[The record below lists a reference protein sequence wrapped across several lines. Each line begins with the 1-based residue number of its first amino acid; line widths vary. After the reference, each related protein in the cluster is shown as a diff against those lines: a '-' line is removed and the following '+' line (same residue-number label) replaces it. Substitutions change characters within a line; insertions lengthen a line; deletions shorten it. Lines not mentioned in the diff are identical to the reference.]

1 MRTNITLAKRLAK
14 SLVLV
19 AGIFAFGFQTQAQAP
34 VQGGVTYI
42 VDGTGNDLTAPKD
55 TFANLMGAYGG
66 GAYTNTTGIFN
77 AITVNGVDQT
87 TIGQITIL
95 LVPGYSGVEPTVISI
110 GSASIGAYNFMNV
123 NRPIVVRPSNGNIVT
138 LTTGSVTG
146 TQALLRFN
154 GAGFITF
161 DGESSP
167 GQRNLTFAM
176 PVGATAAS
184 VKVIDF
190 NGVGQ
195 NGCQNITIKNCV
207 ITGNSNT
214 SAINTF
220 AGVYIG
226 GTSATPINPVRRSQ
240 NIIIENNLIQS
251 VRHGVYARGIST
263 AANSYDLGLIV
274 RNNIIGGTIAPF
286 GAQPTTFVGG
296 NTANGCAGIL
306 LSAQANANIQ
316 GNIIRNSLP
325 GIGGFRGI
333 ELSTQGGNLSVD
345 SNISINGNKFYN
357 LYTTQGSQGIYAIR
371 SNLGLRSVPS
381 NIRITNNT
389 ISRISATAGATTL
402 ASLIYPIGILIEDN
416 GDNLGYSILHNS
428 IYMSSDTLT
437 SGGISA
443 AIVTAGS
450 VRGGINFQ
458 NNLIGVADGRALS
471 ATGNPTFSY
480 GVAILGPQVPFSS
493 NSNNAF
499 YLTNFR
505 GGYVA
510 LANIY
515 NRNRF
520 NIREWEDISFATNTR
535 MTIPPFI
542 GNDDSTLS
550 ILAGAP
556 STLGNGGVGAGVL
569 TDINGNT
576 RSGTTPSIGAYEFS
590 PNLATARYPLAGGQ
604 IYAINGINN
613 LPSGAGGTGSFA
625 TVSDAVTY
633 LNNFGVVGTGTV
645 RLQIEPGYPR
655 EDKIIPAVINFAGS
669 SVNRPVELGIAPT
682 YNDTITIPAFINQN
696 NFNTIFRFLGTR
708 FMRINGAG
716 LPGQNNLWFTMPT
729 AANGVSNRVIAITST
744 DTSSTT
750 DISIQNVTIVGNSNT
765 SNVNT
770 FAGIYHGLLLP
781 PSTTS
786 PNASSVVGR
795 NNNINISNNRIWAV
809 RNGVFVRGQ
818 NAAGGQNINWTVNR
832 NVIGGDVAPGGA
844 NATTYIGGNIT
855 NQAEQSGIML
865 KSVVLSTID
874 SNIIR
879 NTIATTNQSNQFAG
893 IRLEAF
899 GEQGP
904 DSAILI
910 SKNFIYNL
918 TTVSGQTIHGVR
930 INLSTQDV
938 RFIRLINNSI
948 SSIRSTGAGTPNSVN
963 NPAAVSIDAG
973 GVVNNMGV
981 IMYNNTINL
990 SGTSLT
996 NNSSSSC
1003 VYIGANV
1010 RGGLDFKNN
1019 ILSNRLGRVNGLGG
1033 NAYTI
1038 FVVSNVNPFATPNG
1052 NSVFNTYNASAPNS
1066 NNFIGATNNNGTLYS
1081 SLTEWRLFTLAE
1093 NGSFFFAPRF
1103 LNDSLPD
1110 LDLAFAGGIFN
1121 GAFPVTG
1128 ATTDIY
1134 GTIRPTAA
1142 TCIGAVQFNQ
1152 IFSPLMG
1159 NGVYLIN
1166 GVYNPPTLTLPNIGS
1181 FATINQ
1187 AVQYLNANGVDG
1199 FFPNQ
1204 PISLLITSGYLGE
1217 GDTLISPLLD
1227 YPRMNINRV
1236 ITLRTDIGRNDTIT
1250 INPSLLGN
1258 NSSLFRFQGGS
1269 FFTIDGNNGSG
1280 GRNITFLIPPAAT
1293 NNTIKVIDM
1302 SPLNASVSNVTI
1314 RNCNIVGASNTSA
1327 PFTFAGIYL
1336 GGIISTPSNPI
1347 AGLNNNNRFENNFIG
1362 AVRNGIYLRG
1372 FAGTAGQ
1379 QDRSG
1384 QIVRNIIGGDIAP
1397 GGPTATNYI
1406 GGLTGAAGVFLSSQ
1420 AGTLVDSNVIRNM
1433 VVGAFNNISGIELST
1448 VASTTLSL
1456 DSGMTISRNNI
1467 YKIVSTSAAAYGIRM
1482 NFGSGQFRNTRVIN
1496 NTISRIQSAGT
1507 SSGSAVNVANPFGIL
1522 VESTANANDL
1532 GLDIFYNSINL
1543 GPANSLLNTATS
1555 AAIMFNSFV
1564 RGGVRTRN
1572 NIFQNSLGATAGFA
1586 NAYAVVVGSNLQ
1598 IFGLSDNNAY
1608 FAGATNANNR
1618 IAARNAAVTPT
1629 FITNMAA
1636 MRSFTLMDTQS
1647 FNFVTPFLTD
1657 TNLIIPNGAATL
1669 VYGSAQ
1675 PLTTVTND
1683 ILGNARS
1690 FVFPC
1695 IGANDFIGTY
1705 PDSIA
1710 PLVYNYTSTL
1720 GCSNGPYTIRLRVIE
1735 RNVLSD
1741 TLYYRINGG
1750 AEIPVTSPI
1759 VSGFNRTFTI
1769 PAQSGN
1775 SSIEYRYS
1783 VNDGSNF
1790 VFNTPFPQT
1799 GYTSLST
1806 IFSNFPITYG
1816 FDLPNSQGWLVE
1828 QISGS
1833 GGWDLNSF
1841 GSGNLPILGP
1851 NTGIRAALFPAAS
1864 LPVGTGSR
1872 LISPCFD
1879 LSILKQPTL
1888 RLFVS
1893 QNSDVPN
1900 LNDSINFVI
1909 SIGGSP
1915 WSVPLRTIRRVNNS
1929 FAFPGYDQIDICLS
1943 DYVGV
1948 VGFRFGLEAFS
1959 RGGNNIVLDSIVFF
1973 DDAPNLLVTP
1983 NPSNVC
1989 AYDSISLNIA
1999 GTSDKYS
2006 YRLTN
2011 IFDPIDPL
2019 SNNVL
2024 GNNGTLNIKA
2034 WHKLQDSLYI
2044 KVVYNNELSLCG
2056 NIMDDTIKVYVP
2068 KFTGGPFLTAGTPF
2082 DGSFGIGSFTDP
2094 DGAEPGDILTY
2105 NVNPPSGF
2113 TNAQYGSRWTI
2124 VNVSAQ
2130 TVSGAVPNSAIFTP
2144 PAGSVNARYVITPS
2158 VANDDSLYRI
2168 RLTIRLLP
2176 SGCDSVFER
2185 WVKVTSSPTADFLVF
2200 GPRSFCALTQKT
2212 FGNTST
2218 FNPNTEPITYLWE
2231 FGDGNT
2237 ATTFNG
2243 VHTYA
2248 APGNY
2253 VVKLTATNKFGIASS
2268 DTANI
2273 TVLVAPTVS
2282 YTTSRACAGG
2292 PISFTNTTSG
2302 TVNSSAWT
2310 FRLGNT
2316 VLGTDNN
2323 NNATFTFPTGDTNY
2337 NVTLAVTNGLGCSN
2351 TTNTSFYVFPSVD
2364 ASFTAQSHCSG
2375 SLLPVTNNTTI
2386 ASSKPNNSFGSVWE
2400 FGNGDVGLS
2409 NQPSYSY
2416 PVGGTYVVKLKVET
2430 NFGCIDSATAS
2441 ISVFNAPNASFTV
2454 SNACQFDALN
2464 ITNTTTFAGGLSNVA
2479 FAWDF
2484 GDNSA
2489 IVIDQNPSK
2498 VYGAAGTYIIK
2509 LIASEST
2516 NGCFDSAVQAINV
2529 NQKPVSA
2536 FNVKTQNCLSD
2547 PIVFTNVSTP
2557 PSQQTLTYAWN
2568 FGDAN
2573 SSTTTSPTHTYSV
2586 SGNYNVKLITTT
2598 NFGCSDTSERTVSA
2612 TEVPPVTI
2620 NKTVVTGNPW
2630 DGEITFT
2637 ATPSNLAS
2645 YRWSFGDNQSGNG
2658 IPYTHQYTRGG
2669 TYTVSLT
2676 VSDANGCERIATNE
2690 VTVNHGVGLNDE
2702 LASSMKFNISP
2713 NPFTDITNLSFDLT
2727 NNSDV
2732 QIDVYDMTGRKLHT
2746 VNNGTMTKGL
2756 HTIELD
2762 VRDFATASSAYM
2774 VRVLINDEVITRT
2787 IIRAK

>member
-1 MRTNITLAKRLAK
+1 MRTNTTLSKRLAK
-14 SLVLV
+14 SMALV

-34 VQGGVTYI
+34 LQGGTTYVI
-42 VDGTGNDLTAPKD
+42 DGTGIDLAAPKD
-55 TFANLMGAYGG
+55 TFVNLMGAYGG
-66 GAYTNTTGIFN
+66 GAYTSATGIFN
-77 AITVNGVDQT
+77 AVTVNGVDPT

-95 LVPGYSGVEPTVISI
+95 LAPGYTGVEPTAISI
-110 GSASIGAYNFMNV
+110 GSTTTGAYNFMSA
-123 NRPIVVRPSNGNIVT
+123 NRPIIVRPSTGNILT

-167 GQRNLTFAM
+167 GQRNLFFAL
-176 PVGATAAS
+176 PVGATAPT

-214 SAINTF
+214 TAINTF

-226 GTSATPINPVRRSQ
+226 GTSATPANPTRRSQ
-240 NIIIENNLIQS
+240 NIIIENNLIQA
-251 VRHGVYARGIST
+251 VRYGVYARGIST
-263 AANSYDLGLIV
+263 VASNHDLGLVV

-286 GAQPTTFVGG
+286 GTQPTTFIGG
-296 NTANGCAGIL
+296 NTANGCGGIL
-306 LSAQANANIQ
+306 LSAQANTTIQ
-316 GNIIRNSLP
+316 GNTIRNSLP
-325 GIGGFRGI
+325 SIGGFRGI
-333 ELSTQGGNLSVD
+333 ELSAQGGNISVD
-345 SNISINGNKFYN
+345 SNITINANKFYN

-371 SNLGLRSVPS
+371 SNLGSRTLPS
-381 NIRITNNT
+381 FIRITNNT
-389 ISRISATAGATTL
+389 IARISATAGATTL
-402 ASLIYPIGILIEDN
+402 ASLIYPVGILIEDN
-416 GDNLGYSILHNS
+416 GNDLGYSIFHNS

-443 AIVTAGS
+443 AIVTSAS
-450 VRGGINFQ
+450 TRGGINFQ

-480 GVAILGPQVPFSS
+480 GVAVLGPQVPFST

-535 MTIPPFI
+535 MTIPPFV
-542 GNDDSTLS
+542 GNDDSTLVIS
-550 ILAGAP
+550 NGAP
-556 STLGNGGVGAGVL
+556 STLGNAGVGVGVT

-576 RSGTTPSIGAYEFS
+576 RSGSTPSIGAYEFS
-590 PNLATARYPLAGGQ
+590 PNLSTARYPLAAGQ
-604 IYAINGINN
+604 VYAINGINN

-625 TVSDAVTY
+625 TVADAINY
-633 LNNFGVVGTGTV
+633 LNNFGVTGSGTV
-645 RLQIEPGYPR
+645 RLQIEPGYPK
-655 EDKIIPAVINFAGS
+655 ENTVIPAVINFAGA

-682 YNDTITIPAFINQN
+682 YNDTITIPAAISQN
-696 NFNTIFRFLGTR
+696 NFTTVFRFLGTR

-729 AANGVSNRVIAITST
+729 LANGVSNRVIAITST

-765 SNVNT
+765 TNIFT

-781 PSTTS
+781 PSTAS

-809 RNGVFVRGQ
+809 RNGVFARGQ

-832 NVIGGDVAPGGA
+832 NVIGGDIAPGGA
-844 NATTYIGGNIT
+844 APTTYIGGNFS
-855 NQAEQSGIML
+855 NQVEQSGIMF
-865 KSVVLSTID
+865 KSIVLSTID

-879 NTIATTNQSNQFAG
+879 NTVALSNQSNQFAG

-910 SKNFIYNL
+910 SKNFIYNITTL
-918 TTVSGQTIHGVR
+918 TGQTIYGVR
-930 INLSTQDV
+930 INLGTQDV

-948 SSIRSTGAGTPNSVN
+948 SSIRSIGAGTPNSVN
-963 NPAAVSIDAG
+963 NPAAVSIDAA

-990 SGTSLT
+990 AGNSLSS
-996 NNSSSSC
+996 NSASAC

-1019 ILSNRLGRVNGLGG
+1019 IFSNRLGRNTGLGG
-1033 NAYTI
+1033 NAYSL

-1066 NNFIGATNNNGTLYS
+1066 TNFIGASNNNGTLYS
-1081 SLTEWRLFTLAE
+1081 SLTEWRAFTQAE
-1093 NGSFFFAPRF
+1093 NGSFFFAPLF

-1110 LDLAFAGGIFN
+1110 LNLAFAGGIHN

-1134 GTIRPTAA
+1134 GTVRPTAA

-1152 IFSPLMG
+1152 VFSPLMG

-1166 GVYNPPTLTLPNIGS
+1166 GVNNPPTLALPNIGS

-1187 AVQYLNANGVDG
+1187 AVQYINANGVDG
-1199 FFPNQ
+1199 FFPLQ
-1204 PISLLITSGYLGE
+1204 PITLLITSGYVGE

-1227 YPRMNINRV
+1227 YPRMNINRI
-1236 ITLRTDIGRNDTIT
+1236 ITLKTDIGRNDTIT
-1250 INPSLLGN
+1250 ANPILLGN

-1280 GRNITFLIPPAAT
+1280 GRNITFLIPPTAT

-1314 RNCNIVGASNTSA
+1314 RNCNIIGASNTTA

-1336 GGIISTPSNPI
+1336 GGLASTPSNPI
-1347 AGLNNNNRFENNFIG
+1347 SGLNNNNRIENNFIG

-1448 VASTTLSL
+1448 VASTTLSV
-1456 DSGMTISRNNI
+1456 DSGITISRNNI
-1467 YKIVSTSAAAYGIRM
+1467 YKIVSTITAAYGIRM
-1482 NFGSGQFRNTRVIN
+1482 NFGNGQFRNTRVIN
-1496 NTISRIQSAGT
+1496 NAISRIQSVGTPSAG
-1507 SSGSAVNVANPFGIL
+1507 AVNVANPIGIL
-1522 VESTANANDL
+1522 VESTANSSDL

-1543 GPANSLLNTATS
+1543 GPANTVTNTGAS
-1555 AAIMFNSFV
+1555 AALMFNSFV
-1564 RGGVRTRN
+1564 RGGVTTRN
-1572 NIFQNSLGATAGFA
+1572 NIFQNNLGASAGSA
-1586 NAYAVVVGSNLQ
+1586 NAYSVVVGSNFQ
-1598 IFGLSDNNAY
+1598 IFTLSDNNNY
-1608 FAGATNANNR
+1608 FVGATNAVNR
-1618 IAARNAAVTPT
+1618 LAARNAAATPT
-1629 FITNMAA
+1629 FITNLAA
-1636 MRSFTLMDTQS
+1636 MRSYTLMDTQS
-1647 FNFVTPFLTD
+1647 INFVVPFVTD
-1657 TNLIIPNGAATL
+1657 TNLILPNGTATA

-1675 PLTTVTND
+1675 PLTNVTND
-1683 ILGNARS
+1683 ILGNPRS
-1690 FVFPC
+1690 FVFPS

-1705 PDSIA
+1705 PDSVA
-1710 PLVYNYTSTL
+1710 PLVYNYTSNL
-1720 GCSNGPYTIRLRVIE
+1720 GCSNGPYTIRMRVIE
-1735 RNVLSD
+1735 RNVVSD

-1750 AEIPVTSPI
+1750 AEIPVSVTS
-1759 VSGFNRTFTI
+1759 VSGYNRTFTI
-1769 PAQSGN
+1769 PAQAGN

-1783 VNDGSNF
+1783 VNDGSAF
-1790 VFNTPFPQT
+1790 AYNTTFPQS

-1806 IFSNFPITYG
+1806 IFSNFPVTYG
-1816 FDLPNSQGWLVE
+1816 FDLPNTQGWIVE

-1851 NTGIRAALFPAAS
+1851 NTGIKAALFPSAT

-1879 LSILKQPTL
+1879 LSIMKQPTL
-1888 RLFVS
+1888 RIFIS

-1900 LNDSINFVI
+1900 LNDSVNFVI

-1915 WSVPLRTIRRVNNS
+1915 WSVPLRTIRRVNNN
-1929 FAFPGYDQIDICLS
+1929 FAFPGYSQIDICLS

-1959 RGGNNIVLDSIVFF
+1959 RGGNNIVLDSMIFF

-1983 NPSNVC
+1983 NPANVC

-2011 IFDPIDPL
+2011 LFDPIDPL
-2019 SNNVL
+2019 SSNVL

-2044 KVVYNNELSLCG
+2044 KVVYTNELSLCG

-2068 KFTGGPFLTAGTPF
+2068 KFTGGPFVTAGTPF
-2082 DGSFGIGSFTDP
+2082 DGSFGIGSFNDP
-2094 DGAEPGDILTY
+2094 DGAEPNDVLTY

-2130 TVSGAVPNSAIFTP
+2130 TVNGAVPNSAVFTP
-2144 PAGSVNARYVITPS
+2144 PSGSVNAKYVITPS
-2158 VANDDSLYRI
+2158 AANDDSLYRVT
-2168 RLTIRLLP
+2168 LTIRLLP
-2176 SGCDSVFER
+2176 SNCDSVFER

-2200 GPRSFCALTQKT
+2200 GSRTFCALTQKT
-2212 FGNTST
+2212 FGNTSS
-2218 FNPNTEPITYLWE
+2218 FNPNTEPITYFWE

-2243 VHTYA
+2243 VHTYS

-2253 VVKLTATNKFGIASS
+2253 IVKLTATNKFGISSS
-2268 DTANI
+2268 DTANV
-2273 TVLVAPTVS
+2273 TVLEAPTVS
-2282 YTTSRACAGG
+2282 YSTSRACAGG
-2292 PISFTNTTSG
+2292 PIVFTNTTPG
-2302 TVNSSAWT
+2302 TINSSQWT
-2310 FRLGNT
+2310 FRLGTT

-2337 NVTLAVTNGLGCSN
+2337 NVTLNVTNGLGCSN
-2351 TTNTSFYVFPSVD
+2351 NTNTSFYVFPSVD
-2364 ASFTAQSHCSG
+2364 AAFAAQSHCG
-2375 SLLPVTNNTTI
+2375 GTLFPVTNNTVI
-2386 ASSKPNNSFGSVWE
+2386 NSSKPNNTFGSVWQ
-2400 FGNGDVGLS
+2400 FGNGDIGLS
-2409 NQPSYSY
+2409 NQPTYVY
-2416 PVGGTYVVKLKVET
+2416 PAGGTYTVKLIVET
-2430 NFGCIDSATAS
+2430 NFGCIDSTTATVT
-2441 ISVFNAPNASFTV
+2441 VFNAPNAGFTV
-2454 SNACQFDALN
+2454 SNACQFDVLN

-2484 GDNSA
+2484 GDNSP
-2489 IVIDQNPSK
+2489 IVIDANPSK
-2498 VYGAAGTYIIK
+2498 VYGAAGTYTIK

-2516 NGCFDSAVQAINV
+2516 NGCFDSAVQAITV

-2536 FNVKTQNCLSD
+2536 FNVKTQNCLAD
-2547 PIVFTNVSTP
+2547 DIEFINVSTP

-2568 FGDAN
+2568 FGDGN
-2573 SSTTTSPTHTYSV
+2573 TSTSTTPTHTYSV
-2586 SGNYNVKLITTT
+2586 SGNYNASLIATT

-2637 ATPSNLAS
+2637 ATPNNLAS
-2645 YRWSFGDNQSGNG
+2645 YRWTFGDNQSGNG

-2669 TYTVSLT
+2669 TYNVTLT
-2676 VSDANGCERIATNE
+2676 VSDANGCERVVNDQ
-2690 VTVNHGVGLNDE
+2690 VTVNHGVGLNDA

-2713 NPFTDITNLSFDLT
+2713 NPFTDITNVSFELS
-2727 NNSDV
+2727 NNADV
-2732 QIDVYDMTGRKLHT
+2732 QVEVYDMTGRKLHT
-2746 VNNGTMTKGL
+2746 INSGTLDKGI
-2756 HTIELD
+2756 HSVELD
-2762 VRDFATASSAYM
+2762 ASDFATASSAYM
-2774 VRVLINDEVITRT
+2774 VRVIINDEVITRT